1 MKNVWDGSE
10 RMKYLSYN
18 KVWANRYFWR
28 TKQQQETDYWE
39 ETDGVLHAVEIK
51 WNPKTKAS
59 VQAKFKAT
67 YPDYVFHVVKPDNI
81 EDFVTK

>member
-28 TKQQQETDYWE
+28 TKQQQEIDCLE
-39 ETDGVLHAVEIK
+39 KTDGVLHAFEIK
-51 WNPKTKAS
+51 WNPKTKTN
-59 VQAKFKAT
+59 VPAKFKGN
-67 YPDYVFHVVKPDNI
+67 F
-81 EDFVTK
+81 

>member
-28 TKQQQETDYWE
+28 TKQQQETDYLE
-39 ETDGVLHAVEIK
+39 GTGGVLHAFEIK
-51 WNPKTKAS
+51 WNTKT
-59 VQAKFKAT
+59 KAT
-67 YPDYVFHVVKPDNI
+67 YPDYVFHVVNPDNI